1 MEHFNPDFMRI
12 KGSIDNLCVLAH
24 LVHVAPPD
32 GPPELSGNYNAE
44 HSLVAF
50 IINPHGPTPS
60 IYTPALLRLRRVARD
75 GRYDP
80 GVPATRSSD
89 GSFLFCGTPGVRKPS
104 PRTVSSTMALRP
116 GAAFAPRG
124 RCATAAGATAG
135 SSPRASRF
143 HGSSPESLALDHR
156 AGMRGPGVS

>member
-60 IYTPALLRLRRVARD
+60 IYTPALL
-75 GRYDP
+75 
-80 GVPATRSSD
+80 
-89 GSFLFCGTPGVRKPS
+89 
-104 PRTVSSTMALRP
+104 
-116 GAAFAPRG
+116 
-124 RCATAAGATAG
+124 
-135 SSPRASRF
+135 
-143 HGSSPESLALDHR
+143 PESLALDHR

>member
-104 PRTVSSTMALRP
+104 PRTLYAPARPSHHADAVLRPLGLPQALRL
-116 GAAFAPRG
+116 AL
-124 RCATAAGATAG
+124 
-135 SSPRASRF
+135 RASM
-143 HGSSPESLALDHR
+143 AHR
-156 AGMRGPGVS
+156 LKA